1 MDGECIMS
9 ELRLTSRRRGRSA
22 LGVLAG
28 AAAVGM
34 MLTACSAP
42 DSSQPAATVTATA
55 VETLAPET
63 TEAPLAPLSAEE
75 AFAVCDALILRETS
89 DQSTYTHEPFA
100 DANLVQRDDG
110 YWYVG
115 VDGTSHNPSIQP
127 EPVVSRYYCLLKG
140 TIVDAEVATVHSGL
154 GSLDGIDP
162 HLPLDDPQ
170 WIYGPGGA

>member
-1 MDGECIMS
+1 MDGERIMS
-9 ELRLTSRRRGRSA
+9 ELRMTSHRRGRST

-75 AFAVCDALILRETS
+75 AFAVCDALILRDRS
-89 DQSTYTHEPFA
+89 DQTTYTYEPFA

-115 VDGTSHNPSIQP
+115 IDGTVHNPSIQP
-127 EPVVSRYYCLLKG
+127 EPVVSGDFCLLKG
-140 TIVDAEVATVHSGL
+140 TVVDVEVGTLHSGI
-154 GSLDGIDP
+154 GSLDGMDP